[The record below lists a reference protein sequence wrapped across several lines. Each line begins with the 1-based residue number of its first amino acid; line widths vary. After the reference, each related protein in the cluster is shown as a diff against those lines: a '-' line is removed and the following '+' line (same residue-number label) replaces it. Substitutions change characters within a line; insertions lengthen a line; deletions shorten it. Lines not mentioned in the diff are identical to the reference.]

1 MDMQERGLK
10 IPLHSLPGDSICI
23 SRVGATHS
31 CSLAGPLAHNI
42 HCVRL
47 QTLSFFYLRV
57 LREHAPPV
65 GGRAKHPC
73 SLQDSPSEVV
83 SVRAMNTG
91 GDARVRQTVLRKRKS
106 IFIHCRQSTVVQRIR
121 VEKHV
126 QCVLLRRIRRWW
138 KRGAGDYNFYGESV
152 QL

>member
-1 MDMQERGLK
+1 MGLQPAHNSFCCTQSP
-10 IPLHSLPGDSICI
+10 IVVHHCINYAVRTLCDQAPFHGYAGEGVENSVAQPPWRQYIICI

-73 SLQDSPSEVV
+73 I
-83 SVRAMNTG
+83 T
-91 GDARVRQTVLRKRKS
+91 
-106 IFIHCRQSTVVQRIR
+106 HYCRQWRPLDCGAMKLSKSSRST
-121 VEKHV
+121 
-126 QCVLLRRIRRWW
+126 
-138 KRGAGDYNFYGESV
+138 
-152 QL
+152 